1 MSNPEEEYPS
11 PRRGHPARAVVNG
24 APASPYTLVPIHLL
38 SQISSLH
45 TFSYTFVPTHLP
57 YPAPLSLHIRCLTLF
72 SLYISPALPFCPNA
86 CAPPYRG
93 GSRLTCRRVAECRTL
108 FRAYRAR
115 LKEYNLTLFP
125 HFSSTD
131 QLVPSPFQ
139 PPHLHTGLPH
149 PIRNPCLQDRLTNRS
164 PS

>member
-45 TFSYTFVPTHLP
+45 TFPYTFVPTHLP

-86 CAPPYRG
+86 FAPPYRG
-93 GSRLTCRRVAECRTL
+93 GVETHVSTRGRMQDSFQSIQGSFERIQPDTL
-108 FRAYRAR
+108 PA
-115 LKEYNLTLFP
+115 LLF
-125 HFSSTD
+125 HRSTR
-131 QLVPSPFQ
+131 PFPFPTST
-139 PPHLHTGLPH
+139 PPHWITTSDTQPM
-149 PIRNPCLQDRLTNRS
+149 
-164 PS
+164 PSR